1 MARDLLTLVRNALGD
16 RYRVDRE
23 IGRGGAARVFSAQDP
38 EGRAVALKILHPEL
52 QVSTTADR
60 FLREIRLATQLDH
73 PNIARLL
80 DSGEK
85 DWLVYYVMPYV
96 EGPTLRQVLD
106 RTRQLTLPDAL
117 RVADDLLAAL
127 DHAHARGVV
136 HRDVKPENI
145 LISRQGAVLVDF
157 GIARAIDAS
166 AADRLTR
173 SGIAVGTSQYM
184 SPEQIN
190 AMQAP
195 DHRGDIYSVGCVL
208 FESLAG
214 RPPFN
219 NRSEAV
225 VLQLHLTEP
234 PPNLHELR
242 PAVPASVAAVIA
254 RALAKQPEERWP
266 TAAAMR
272 EALTSHA
279 SEPASAMAAEAGR
292 PTPER
297 L

>member
-1 MARDLLTLVRNALGD
+1 MGRDLLTLVRNALGD
-16 RYRVDRE
+16 RYQVDRE
-23 IGRGGAARVFSAQDP
+23 IGRGGAARVFSARDP
-38 EGRAVALKILHPEL
+38 DGQVVALKILHPEL

-60 FLREIRLATQLDH
+60 FLREIRLAAQLDH

-80 DSGEK
+80 DSGER

-106 RTRQLTLPDAL
+106 RNRQLSLADGL

-127 DHAHARGVV
+127 DQAHTRGVV
-136 HRDVKPENI
+136 HRVVKPENI
-145 LISRQGAVLVDF
+145 LISRQGAILVDF

-190 AMQAP
+190 ALQAP

-234 PPNLHELR
+234 PPDLHELR
-242 PAVPASVAAVIA
+242 PAIPPAIAAVVA
-254 RALAKQPEERWP
+254 RALAKRPEERWSC
-266 TAAAMR
+266 AAAMR
-272 EALTSHA
+272 DALA
-279 SEPASAMAAEAGR
+279 QAAAEPSHQESGTGPAIHSR
-292 PTPER
+292 P
-297 L
+297 

>member
-1 MARDLLTLVRNALGD
+1 MGRDLLTLVRNALGD
-16 RYRVDRE
+16 RYQVDRE
-23 IGRGGAARVFSAQDP
+23 IGRGGAARVFSARDP
-38 EGRAVALKILHPEL
+38 DGQVVALKILHPEL

-60 FLREIRLATQLDH
+60 FLREIRLAAQLDH

-80 DSGEK
+80 DSGER

-106 RTRQLTLPDAL
+106 RTRQLSLADGL

-145 LISRQGAVLVDF
+145 LISRQGAILVDF

-190 AMQAP
+190 ALQVP

-234 PPNLHELR
+234 PPDLHELR
-242 PAVPASVAAVIA
+242 PAIPPAIAAAIS
-254 RALAKQPEERWP
+254 RALAKRPEERWSS
-266 TAAAMR
+266 AAAMR
-272 EALTSHA
+272 DALA
-279 SEPASAMAAEAGR
+279 QAAAEPSHQESGTGPVIHSR
-292 PTPER
+292 P
-297 L
+297 